1 MASIIP
7 FVPGL
12 SGAVD
17 KTMSITG
24 IIPSMIFGIVL
35 IIAWLPTIYLTEK
48 NNKGNEDE
56 YDLLL
61 EKIDKNIKLTDISDK
76 ISYSPIPTGKIMVD
90 LYEVKP
96 EDLID
101 ENIYINSTKKT
112 TTTTTTSDNKT
123 TTNTIIDPGS
133 NLTMPI
139 LINNSPMDT
148 INYQYLVTANKKKT
162 VTMMDPNNSNI
173 SYTFD
178 IFSIPKNKQIML
190 VEGLREYENE
200 LDMTIYDYE
209 FGPKDVAI
217 NTIKNRKSSMNTLQ
231 KWGGRLATFL
241 ILFIGFSLLISPIRF
256 LVSLGNALPGP
267 LKLITIPGQI
277 LLSIYDTLSLFGSLL
292 LTLLMTLFVWS
303 LINHPMISILIGA
316 LLIGLI
322 LYFNKK

>member
-48 NNKGNEDE
+48 NNKGNLDE
-56 YDLLL
+56 YNLLL
-61 EKIDKNIKLTDISDK
+61 ERIDKNIKLTDISNK

-90 LYEVKP
+90 IYEVKP

-101 ENIYINSTKKT
+101 ENIYITALKK

-123 TTNTIIDPGS
+123 TTNTTIDPSS
-133 NLTMPI
+133 NLTIPV
-139 LINNSPMDT
+139 LINGSSMDI
-148 INYQYLVTANKKKT
+148 INYQYLASFNKKKS
-162 VTMMDPNNSNI
+162 VTIVDPNNSNI
-173 SYTFD
+173 SYEFE
-178 IFSIPKNKQIML
+178 IYSIPKNKQIML
-190 VEGLREYENE
+190 VEGLREFENE
-200 LDMTIYDYE
+200 LDMVIYDYE
-209 FGPKDVAI
+209 FGPKDIAI
-217 NTIKNRKSSMNTLQ
+217 NTIKNRKSSMNILQ
-231 KWGGRLATFL
+231 KWGGRLGTFL
-241 ILFIGFSLLISPIRF
+241 ILFIGFSLLISPLRY
-256 LVSLGNALPGP
+256 LVSLGNLLPGP
-267 LKLITIPGQI
+267 LKLITLPGHI
-277 LLSIYDTLSLFGSLL
+277 LLSIYDTLSFFGSLI
-292 LTLLMTLFVWS
+292 LTLLMTLFIWS
-303 LINHPMISILIGA
+303 LINHPIVSVLIGA